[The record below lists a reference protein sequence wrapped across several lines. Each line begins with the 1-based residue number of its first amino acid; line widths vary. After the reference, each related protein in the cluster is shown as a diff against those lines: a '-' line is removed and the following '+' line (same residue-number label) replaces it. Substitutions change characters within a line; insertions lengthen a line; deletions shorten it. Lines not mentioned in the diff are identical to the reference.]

1 MSNLLE
7 KASIITTPTAYSSGF
22 IHSVKPEENLGSELI
37 TNGDYSNGSTGWIL
51 GSQWQIINNQAVYNG
66 DGSNN
71 QLTQD
76 ISIVQGKTY
85 RVQFNVISIA
95 GRGKVQMQTTTAKTF
110 TTIGFKTFDI
120 KIVNSPK
127 SFVSFARSSG
137 NVNMTIDNV
146 SVKEII
152 GADFTFTRNS
162 PATRVN
168 SQGLVESVQIL
179 GSNVVT
185 NGDFSQIG
193 SELITNGDF
202 ATNTDWTLVGSAT
215 ISNGR
220 GNFVSVS
227 DKIYQEPTLSQE
239 KIYKITFDVVNYTT
253 GNLRVFLGSTGD
265 AFLEVSSNGSYI
277 AYLKSIGG
285 IDRVQFR
292 SSGGVFVGAITNV
305 SVVEIID
312 WTAGDG
318 WSFGGNK
325 ASCDGTQ
332 TDVTN
337 LIQTI
342 STNIQN
348 QLVKISFTLDISAGT
363 LSGSLFNSGGA
374 EFDALT
380 TSGNYS
386 VEATSTDVNPTI
398 LFQGDS
404 NFVGSISNVVI
415 EPTTDDTDL
424 PRINYENGSGS
435 WLLEPQRTNLIT
447 YSEDY
452 TDSSWNHN
460 GTLIITPNY
469 TTSPDGTQNATRLN
483 KIGSG
488 NRLGKSINLEAGKTY
503 DFSFYM
509 KNNGGTS
516 ALNISIDGQGLPL
529 QSYTISNDFE
539 RYSFNFTA
547 STTATSEIRV
557 FTSAVDIDL
566 FLWGV
571 QFEESSYATSYI
583 PTSGS
588 PQTRSQD
595 LAENAGNSDLIS
607 STEGVLYVE
616 IAALANDNTR
626 KAISINN
633 GGLTDYLFFRYIPTS
648 GSSNNRFQ
656 IIFRSG
662 GNNIVNQMF
671 DLANNL
677 DFNKIAFSYKLNEF
691 KTFVNGV
698 QIGPTVTSGIV
709 FNQTINSLDFDEF
722 NGTNN
727 FFGKAKCVAVFK
739 EALTDAELICLTTI

>member
-22 IHSVKPEENLGSELI
+22 IHSVKPEENLGSNI
-37 TNGDYSNGSTGWIL
+37 VINGDFSNGSTSWIIEAAWTISD
-51 GSQWQIINNQAVYNG
+51 GVANGNGASGTSQE
-66 DGSNN
+66 
-71 QLTQD
+71 L
-76 ISIVQGKTY
+76 VQGGNITNGKSYFLTYEVKNYVSGSVKT
-85 RVQFNVISIA
+85 
-95 GRGKVQMQTTTAKTF
+95 RGPNTSYK
-110 TTIGFKTFDI
+110 
-120 KIVNSPK
+120 
-127 SFVSFARSSG
+127 SG
-137 NVNMTIDNV
+137 NGIYTFPYVANGPLTFVGASFYGSITNI
-146 SVKEII
+146 SLKEVI

-220 GNFVSVS
+220 GNLVSVS
-227 DKIYQEPTLSQE
+227 DKIYQEPTLSQG

-285 IDRVQFR
+285 IDKVQFR

-332 TDVTN
+332 TSATN

-363 LSGSLFNSGGA
+363 LSGSLFNSGGT

-386 VEATSTDVNPTI
+386 VEATSGDINPNI
-398 LFQGDS
+398 VFQGDA

-415 EPTTDDTDL
+415 KSVTNDTDL

-435 WLLEPQRTNLIT
+435 WLLEASSSNLIT
-447 YSEDY
+447 YSEDFSQWIFNNNPTVSSAIFVSPSGENNASLIDLSADTDARVALNFGNNSTEY
-452 TDSSWNHN
+452 TFSIYLKKHQSDSDGTFPLAYYN
-460 GTLIITPNY
+460 GSDYIKTYVNLTDVWKRFNITFTNPSGGAIGY
-469 TTSPDGTQNATRLN
+469 GLSRKGTTSDETLTRCY
-483 KIGSG
+483 
-488 NRLGKSINLEAGKTY
+488 AW
-503 DFSFYM
+503 
-509 KNNGGTS
+509 GGQ
-516 ALNISIDGQGLPL
+516 I
-529 QSYTISNDFE
+529 
-539 RYSFNFTA
+539 
-547 STTATSEIRV
+547 
-557 FTSAVDIDL
+557 
-566 FLWGV
+566 
-571 QFEESSYATSYI
+571 EEKAFATSYI

-588 PQTRSQD
+588 PQTRAAD
-595 LAENAGNSDLIS
+595 LATDAGNSDLIS
-607 STEGVLYVE
+607 STEGVLYAE
-616 IAALANDNTR
+616 IAALANDNTK

-633 GGLTDYLFFRYIPTS
+633 GGLTDYLFFRY
-648 GSSNNRFQ
+648 SSNNQFQ
-656 IIFRSG
+656 ILFRSG
-662 GNNIVNQMF
+662 GNNIVNQF
-671 DLANNL
+671 VGLANNL

-698 QIGPTVTSGIV
+698 QIGSTVTSGIV

-727 FFGKAKCVAVFK
+727 FQGKVKCVAVFK
-739 EALTDAELICLTTI
+739 EASTDAELICLTTI